1 MKNMRDICKKLKCV
15 GAGVEVRLAHHLTK
29 VIGLIPVLSCGAP
42 STQGRHDT
50 QYNDTSMAY
59 TRTSESGVENWS
71 LSLLIR
77 YQYAYVCLSLTENLN
92 SIRATIHF

>member
-1 MKNMRDICKKLKCV
+1 LKNMRDICKKLKGV

-50 QYNDTSMAY
+50 
-59 TRTSESGVENWS
+59 
-71 LSLLIR
+71 
-77 YQYAYVCLSLTENLN
+77 
-92 SIRATIHF
+92 

>member
-1 MKNMRDICKKLKCV
+1 MENIRNTCKKLKGV

-59 TRTSESGVENWS
+59 TSTPTSGVENSTQVLSFELKFVNKIPVCVCVCFS
-71 LSLLIR
+71 LF
-77 YQYAYVCLSLTENLN
+77 VCV
-92 SIRATIHF
+92 F